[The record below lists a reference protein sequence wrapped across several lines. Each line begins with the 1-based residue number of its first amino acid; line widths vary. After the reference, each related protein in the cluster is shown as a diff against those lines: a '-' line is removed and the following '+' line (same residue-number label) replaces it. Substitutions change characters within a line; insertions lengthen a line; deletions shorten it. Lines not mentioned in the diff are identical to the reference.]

1 MKSILIAED
10 HSVLRMGISIIADEI
25 YPGMIIKEADTF
37 YDTVEHLR
45 HHIFDLLILDIQL
58 PGGGSPQMMAA
69 VRALQPDLRVL
80 IFSHFEEDTHALS
93 YIKAGANGYLPK
105 TAPPAV
111 VKDAI
116 TSVLQGNVFISSTVQ
131 TQMINSLQHPKHKQD
146 GVMALLSPRETQ
158 VMQLLVKGAGNQDI
172 KSALNI
178 QSSTLST
185 FKLKIFT
192 KMQVSNVVELAAK
205 MNAMHTGEKKPS

>member
-10 HSVLRMGISIIADEI
+10 HSVLRMGISLIADEV
-25 YPGMIIKEADTF
+25 YPAVIIKEADTF
-37 YDTVEHLR
+37 YDTLEHLR
-45 HHIFDLLILDIQL
+45 HHTFDLLILDIQL
-58 PGGGSPQMMAA
+58 PGGGSPQMIAA
-69 VRALQPDLRVL
+69 ARALQPDLRIL
-80 IFSHFEEDTHALS
+80 IFSYFEEDTHALT

-105 TAPPAV
+105 TAPPDV
-111 VKDAI
+111 VKEAI
-116 TSVLQGNVFISSTVQ
+116 TAVLEGNTFVSDTVQ
-131 TQMINSLQHPKHKQD
+131 MQMINNLQHPKHRPD
-146 GVMALLSPRETQ
+146 GVMTLLSPRETQ

-192 KMQVSNVVELAAK
+192 KMKVSNVVELAAK
-205 MNAMHTGEKKPS
+205 MNAIHAAEKMQS